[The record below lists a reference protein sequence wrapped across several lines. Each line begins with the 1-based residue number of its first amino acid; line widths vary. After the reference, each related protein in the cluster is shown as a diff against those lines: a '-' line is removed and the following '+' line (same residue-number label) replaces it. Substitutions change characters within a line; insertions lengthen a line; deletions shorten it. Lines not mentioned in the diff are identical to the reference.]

1 MTAAQKKFSPKLSIP
16 IPDRSEGRRFDQ
28 VYRGAL
34 YAMVSG
40 YLIHLIDKDGA
51 PLTDN
56 NGRITDVDGQVV
68 SFSERPPAYMRPRA
82 VHNRSSY
89 TPPRSRQK
97 IPTFVD
103 AGEFLRPYGAVDAVW
118 GKFGDG
124 PPKGIRVD
132 ALQQWLVRFATAW
145 QCDLD
150 PLEAI
155 NSLSEYITIACINIV
170 EGDGLLPESV
180 GTIYMM
186 ENMVLR
192 LRISWMGYLA
202 LRPALR
208 KVE

>member
-1 MTAAQKKFSPKLSIP
+1 MTAAQKKFAPKLSIP
-16 IPDRSEGRRFDQ
+16 IPERGQGRRFDA

-34 YAMVSG
+34 YAMVSD
-40 YLIHLIDKDGA
+40 YLVHLIDKDGA

-56 NGRITDVDGQVV
+56 DGRITDDDGRPVL
-68 SFSERPPAYMRPRA
+68 FERPPAYMRPRA

-89 TPPRSRQK
+89 TPPRSRHK
-97 IPTFVD
+97 VPTFVE
-103 AGEFLRPYGAVDAVW
+103 AGERLRPYGAVDAVW

-132 ALQQWLVRFATAW
+132 ALQHWLVRFAAAW
-145 QCDLD
+145 EGNLD

-155 NSLSEYITIACINIV
+155 NGLSEYITIACINIV

-186 ENMVLR
+186 ENMILR
-192 LRISWMGYLA
+192 LRISWMGHLA
-202 LRPALR
+202 LHPALR